1 MFTILYFF
9 NKITR
14 RQISRAI
21 VPIKTLRSQLVYL
34 LDSIQIVHAPG
45 LPEVLDEALA
55 GVPPTV
61 HVEGLAPQPGGD
73 LVQLLV
79 LQR

>member
-1 MFTILYFF
+1 
-9 NKITR
+9 
-14 RQISRAI
+14 
-21 VPIKTLRSQLVYL
+21 
-34 LDSIQIVHAPG
+34 VHAPG

-55 GVPPTV
+55 CVSPAV

-79 LQR
+79 LQRYKSRPLKENINLKIRIENSVTK

>member
-1 MFTILYFF
+1 
-9 NKITR
+9 
-14 RQISRAI
+14 
-21 VPIKTLRSQLVYL
+21 
-34 LDSIQIVHAPG
+34 VHAPG

-55 GVPPTV
+55 GVPPAV